1 MTAGSAPAPETVDL
15 HLHSSASDG
24 AFPPAAVVKRAAS
37 TGIRA
42 LALTD
47 HDTLAGVPAA
57 MQAGAELGIRV
68 VGGCEFS
75 VAAPWGEMH
84 LLGYF
89 LPYGSTTLEQFLAT
103 CRADRERRGRAMV
116 ARLHRVGVALSEEDV
131 LAEAEGGAIGRP
143 HVARALVR
151 RRLVAT
157 VGEAF
162 DRYLARGRPA
172 FVEKTLPT
180 FAAVATLVHRVGG
193 IVSAAHLRE
202 RGTRAVL
209 EQFQAEGLDA
219 VETRHPAHDPDQRA
233 RLTDHALALGLLRT
247 GGSDWH
253 GESIGDEG
261 HAAIGSEAVPLEW
274 LEQIEQARPAPA
286 AEPVVG

>member
-1 MTAGSAPAPETVDL
+1 MTAGSASARETVDL

-24 AFPPAAVVKRAAS
+24 AFPPAAVVMRAAAA
-37 TGIRA
+37 GIRA
-42 LALTD
+42 VALTD

-57 MQAGAELGIRV
+57 MQTGKELGIRV
-68 VGGCEFS
+68 VSGCEFS

-84 LLGYF
+84 VLGYF
-89 LPYGSTTLEQFLAT
+89 LPYGSAALEQFLAA

-116 ARLHRVGVALSEEDV
+116 ARLHRLGVALSEEDV

-151 RRLVAT
+151 RRLVGT

-193 IVSAAHLRE
+193 VVSAAHLRE

-209 EQFQAEGLDA
+209 EQFQADGLDA

-261 HAAIGSEAVPLEW
+261 HGGIGSEAVPLEW

-286 AEPVVG
+286 AEPLVG